1 MAVIS
6 CDKLSADMRSS
17 ARPLIDRAGLIPQA
31 EDRPLEA
38 GDLLFYISE
47 ASMPMAA
54 FMREHGLFMDEDGL
68 HFDLAQF
75 GAIRELAGKVISEH
89 QDGKLDGVWKEL
101 DLSGDEDVD
110 YDGGYILTALAALE
124 LLYGAQK

>member
-1 MAVIS
+1 MTVVS
-6 CDKLSADMRSS
+6 NDKLSADMQSS
-17 ARPLIDRAGLIPQA
+17 ARSLIDQVGLIPQA

-47 ASMPMAA
+47 TSMPMAA
-54 FMREHGLFMDEDGL
+54 FMRQHGLFMDTDGL

-75 GAIRELAGKVISEH
+75 GAIRALAEKVISEH
-89 QDGKLDGVWKEL
+89 ETGRLDGVWKEL
-101 DLSGDEDVD
+101 DLSGDEDAD
-110 YDGGYILTALAALE
+110 YDGGYIMTALAALD